1 VSIIGASQKRNQKRW
16 DFARKFCPK
25 PAKTAERSLLNTSV
39 RVKSAFSDVVSRF
52 QAICNGL

>member
-52 QAICNGL
+52 QQLF